1 MRKKLEFI
9 ALAML
14 MLWPLAAFADDSD
27 EFTIK
32 VDPFHFGL
40 GCLATWERDAGKPGQ
55 KDDSQQFGLYL
66 QKNTATA
73 NFAAAGVRN
82 VLRKPI
88 PATSLQTLAFV
99 ISGFPGEP
107 TFGVANGYCGAGS
120 PRFNVTST
128 GTSSTCFLGCFH
140 ARKTQDP
147 VTGWWEIKFIA
158 PFTQFPGCE
167 NGVSGDVTSIS
178 IVFDEGNDL
187 ALSGSPG
194 PVGNSPGNVVI
205 DNIRVNNKVVG
216 KPTDDD

>member
-1 MRKKLEFI
+1 MRTKPVFI

-14 MLWPLAAFADDSD
+14 VLWPLAAFADDSD

-82 VLRKPI
+82 MLRTPI

-107 TFGVANGYCGAGS
+107 LRRWHWRSAAPLSPWRFGWRFGS
-120 PRFNVTST
+120 LPLRFP
-128 GTSSTCFLGCFH
+128 TSSF
-140 ARKTQDP
+140 
-147 VTGWWEIKFIA
+147 
-158 PFTQFPGCE
+158 
-167 NGVSGDVTSIS
+167 
-178 IVFDEGNDL
+178 
-187 ALSGSPG
+187 
-194 PVGNSPGNVVI
+194 
-205 DNIRVNNKVVG
+205 
-216 KPTDDD
+216 